1 MQTTKEALYKFLD
14 FSSAPSSLSPT
25 AFEFYMNM
33 GPALLV
39 YSPER
44 NDEKRESFFFF
55 VVIAITKKKKKSRL
69 QTLIFRYLFLK
80 IRRPRLNIYNE
91 GRQFVMF
98 SL

>member
-39 YSPER
+39 HSPER

-55 VVIAITKKKKKSRL
+55 RGYCHYQKKKSRL

>member
-55 VVIAITKKKKKSRL
+55 VVIAITKKKKISSANS
-69 QTLIFRYLFLK
+69 LF
-80 IRRPRLNIYNE
+80 
-91 GRQFVMF
+91 FVICF
-98 SL
+98 

>member
-44 NDEKRESFFFF
+44 NDEKRESFFFSWLLPLP
-55 VVIAITKKKKKSRL
+55 KKKKNLVCKL
-69 QTLIFRYLFLK
+69 FIFRYLFLK

>member
-39 YSPER
+39 HSPER

-55 VVIAITKKKKKSRL
+55 RGYCHYQKKNLVCKLLFFVIC
-69 QTLIFRYLFLK
+69 F
-80 IRRPRLNIYNE
+80 
-91 GRQFVMF
+91 
-98 SL
+98 